1 MESMGVHMRWVRFSL
16 PGALIA
22 LLTASGMPTVLAA
35 AELPFQVTAAVRQK
49 VVQEQAFDGVV
60 EAVHQSTVSAQTS
73 GRIAEIYFDV
83 DDYVPKGS
91 IILRFRNAEQQARLT
106 QAQAALREAE
116 ARYRE
121 AQAEYERIK
130 GVFER
135 KLVAKSAM
143 DKASAEF
150 KSAQARL
157 EGAKGRVAEA
167 QEQMEHTVVR
177 APYSGIMVKR
187 HVEIGEMANPGQ
199 PLVTGLSLEDL
210 RVVVDVPQQFVESV
224 RTNGKARVLLRDGV
238 SVEVSKLTVFPYA
251 DNVTHTFR
259 VRVNLAAGQQGIY
272 PGMLVKVAF
281 VTGETERLLVPSQAV
296 VHRSE
301 VTGVYV
307 ADREG
312 RVTLRQVRAG
322 KVYPD
327 GLTEVLAG
335 LQAGEQVALDPIR
348 AGVYLK
354 GREAGDGQ

>member
-1 MESMGVHMRWVRFSL
+1 MCRVRFL
-16 PGALIA
+16 PVSILILA
-22 LLTASGMPTVLAA
+22 FTVWGLPAVSGA
-35 AELPFQVTAAVRQK
+35 AELPFPVAAAVQQK
-49 VVQEQAFDGVV
+49 VMQEQAFDGVV

-73 GRIAEIYFDV
+73 GRIAEIHFDV

-91 IILRFRNAEQQARLT
+91 IILRFRDTEQQARLT

-116 ARYRE
+116 ARHRE
-121 AQAEYERIK
+121 ARAEYERIK

-157 EGAKGRVAEA
+157 EGAKGRVVEA
-167 QEQMEHTVVR
+167 REQMEHTVVR
-177 APYSGIMVKR
+177 APYSGIMTKR

-199 PLVTGLSLEDL
+199 PLMTGLSLEDL
-210 RVVVDVPQQFVESV
+210 RVVVDVPQRFVESV
-224 RTNGKARVLLRDGV
+224 RTNGRARVLLRDGT
-238 SVEVSKLTVFPYA
+238 SLETSKLTVFPYA

-259 VRVNLAAGQQGIY
+259 VRVNLAAGQHGIY

-281 VTGETERLLVPSQAV
+281 VTGETERLLVPKQAV

-307 ADREG
+307 ADQDG

-322 KVYPD
+322 KIYPD
-327 GLTEVLAG
+327 GLVEVLAG
-335 LQAGEQVALDPIR
+335 LRAGEQVALDPIR

-354 GREAGDGQ
+354 EREAGGGR